1 MQGSQYTFRLVQIC
15 TPEPCK
21 IVLMTDK
28 RKRRLLC
35 MVQVYKSCV
44 DGLCTYQAFY
54 RICCK
59 QAGNK
64 FTMLS
69 GLDKQLLV
77 KLGGLDTSVPN
88 VATISLAVCCKALKL
103 ARVPAAMLAAFEDIR
118 SRPNSMTVLAFPDHV
133 LAPYAQPS
141 PNPVQLQMTTPFPVT
156 LPTCQLPADYKQ
168 RHGLHAVNK
177 HLAHRAPFSQQLAE
191 YKAWC
196 TNPIQLDRPG
206 RKHSSSTWQNSEKHI
221 FLYLGYSHH
230 YHQVSV
236 PTMQLF
242 LSTPLIC
249 HYVSFHIAAE
259 HSHLTIRN
267 FLSCAKRVLRWWQT
281 KPGGKHPSLVEGLQ
295 WLQTMNEQVLLLFCV
310 SSFVVGL
317 TTSCNHSHATYSI
330 SLSSYMRIEQ
340 VYLVK
345 SCTAVHA
352 CCDTVS
358 AYQSTQVTHMC
369 HAAENSKLLKLSHCS
384 QCCWYLCGCCRWQ
397 INFPGTARTL
407 PVCLQLASGSLLQ
420 SWCTSLTQHGN
431 MLSWTCSK
439 KASPFRPA
447 DSCMMQ
453 PWPV

>member
-1 MQGSQYTFRLVQIC
+1 MQGSQYTFKLVQIC

-21 IVLMTDK
+21 LVLMTDK
-28 RKRRLLC
+28 KKRRLLC

-44 DGLCTYQAFY
+44 SGLCHYQAFY

-196 TNPIQLDRPG
+196 THPIQLDRPG
-206 RKHSSSTWQNSEKHI
+206 RAHSTSTWENSEKHI
-221 FLYLGYSHH
+221 FLYLGYCHH

-242 LSTPLIC
+242 LSTLLIC
-249 HYVSFHIAAE
+249 HYVSFHIAAK

-267 FLSCAKRVLRWWQT
+267 FLGCSKRVLRWWQT

-295 WLQTMNEQVLLLFCV
+295 WLQTLNEQVLLLLFGSVSAGMCV
-310 SSFVVGL
+310 CVCVCGILCCSGTSYCVYLTSSC
-317 TTSCNHSHATYSI
+317 SHSDPTYSI
-330 SLSSYMRIEQ
+330 SLSSCMHTE
-340 VYLVK
+340 
-345 SCTAVHA
+345 
-352 CCDTVS
+352 
-358 AYQSTQVTHMC
+358 
-369 HAAENSKLLKLSHCS
+369 
-384 QCCWYLCGCCRWQ
+384 
-397 INFPGTARTL
+397 AR
-407 PVCLQLASGSLLQ
+407 V
-420 SWCTSLTQHGN
+420 
-431 MLSWTCSK
+431 
-439 KASPFRPA
+439 
-447 DSCMMQ
+447 
-453 PWPV
+453 PW

>member
-141 PNPVQLQMTTPFPVT
+141 PNPVHLQMTTPFPVT

-196 TNPIQLDRPG
+196 TNPIQLDRPS

-281 KPGGKHPSLVEGLQ
+281 KPGGKHSSLVEGLQ
-295 WLQTMNEQVLLLFCV
+295 WLQTMNEQVLLLFSV
-310 SSFVVGL
+310 SSFVALQAL
-317 TTSCNHSHATYSI
+317 TCVCVAYCVAVAQFT
-330 SLSSYMRIEQ
+330 
-340 VYLVK
+340 VY
-345 SCTAVHA
+345 
-352 CCDTVS
+352 
-358 AYQSTQVTHMC
+358 
-369 HAAENSKLLKLSHCS
+369 
-384 QCCWYLCGCCRWQ
+384 
-397 INFPGTARTL
+397 I
-407 PVCLQLASGSLLQ
+407 LLQ
-420 SWCTSLTQHGN
+420 AAVTDMQH
-431 MLSWTCSK
+431 T
-439 KASPFRPA
+439 A
-447 DSCMMQ
+447 
-453 PWPV
+453 

>member
-1 MQGSQYTFRLVQIC
+1 MQGSLYTFRLVQIC

-103 ARVPAAMLAAFEDIR
+103 ARVPAAMLAAFEDIK

-177 HLAHRAPFSQQLAE
+177 HLAEKAPFSQQLAE

-281 KPGGKHPSLVEGLQ
+281 KPGGKHPSLLEGLQ
-295 WLQTMNEQVLLLFCV
+295 WLQTLNEQVLLLFCV
-310 SSFVVGL
+310 SSSFQAL
-317 TTSCNHSHATYSI
+317 TCMCVCVWHTVLQWHNSLCVCCTKLQSQSCNIQHK
-330 SLSSYMRIEQ
+330 
-340 VYLVK
+340 LVI
-345 SCTAVHA
+345 VHA
-352 CCDTVS
+352 
-358 AYQSTQVTHMC
+358 Y
-369 HAAENSKLLKLSHCS
+369 
-384 QCCWYLCGCCRWQ
+384 
-397 INFPGTARTL
+397 
-407 PVCLQLASGSLLQ
+407 
-420 SWCTSLTQHGN
+420 
-431 MLSWTCSK
+431 
-439 KASPFRPA
+439 
-447 DSCMMQ
+447 
-453 PWPV
+453 

>member
-1 MQGSQYTFRLVQIC
+1 MQGSLYTFRLVQIC

-103 ARVPAAMLAAFEDIR
+103 ARVPAAMLSAFEDIK

-177 HLAHRAPFSQQLAE
+177 HLAERAPFSQQLAE

-281 KPGGKHPSLVEGLQ
+281 KPGGKHPSLLEGLQ
-295 WLQTMNEQVLLLFCV
+295 WLQTLNEQVLLLFCV
-310 SSFVVGL
+310 SSSFQAL
-317 TTSCNHSHATYSI
+317 TCMCVCVCGILCCSGTIHCVYVTPSCSHSHATYSI
-330 SLSSYMRIEQ
+330 SLSSYMRTEH

-345 SCTAVHA
+345 TCTTVHA

-358 AYQSTQVTHMC
+358 AYQLILQSITASDSHLSLT
-369 HAAENSKLLKLSHCS
+369 AENSNLLKLSHCS
-384 QCCWYLCGCCRWQ
+384 QC
-397 INFPGTARTL
+397 
-407 PVCLQLASGSLLQ
+407 
-420 SWCTSLTQHGN
+420 
-431 MLSWTCSK
+431 
-439 KASPFRPA
+439 
-447 DSCMMQ
+447 
-453 PWPV
+453 